1 MMLRDFNLLKWI
13 GANAYHTT
21 HYPYSEEFMQFADEC
36 GIMII
41 DEYSAVDIDAN
52 FLNRHLLE
60 NHMSVLEQLIH
71 RDKNH
76 PSVIAWSVANEPY
89 SSSGY
94 GSAKYFQLVFKFPA
108 L

>member
-1 MMLRDFNLLKWI
+1 MLKDFNLLEWI
-13 GANAYHTT
+13 GANAYRTT
-21 HYPYSEEFMQFADEC
+21 HYPYSEESMQFADER

-41 DEYSAVDIDAN
+41 DEYSAADTDAN
-52 FLNRHLLE
+52 SLNRQLLE
-60 NHMSVLEQLIH
+60 NHMSVMEQLIH

-76 PSVIAWSVANEPY
+76 PSVIAWSVANELY

-94 GSAKYFQLVFKFPA
+94 GSDKYFQLVFKLPD